1 MSREREVLLVKKQ
14 PVTSG
19 KITALYC
26 RLSRDD
32 GSDAESNSIG
42 TQKLILGKY
51 ATEHGFTN
59 VQYYVDD
66 GFSGANFD
74 RPGFKRMIAD
84 AEAGL
89 IGTVICKDMSRFG
102 RDYLNVGLYTEIR
115 FPEMGIR
122 FIAVS
127 DGVDSEDDA
136 GNDFT
141 PFRNI
146 INEWYCRDVSKK
158 IKASMRARAQAGQHL
173 TGFAPYGYIKS
184 KDDKN
189 KWLVDEEAAAIVR
202 EIFQRFIDGQSASE
216 IAQEMNN
223 RGLLPPREYSE
234 TKHNRPA
241 YGKYLN
247 MDKPPVVWRLNAVL
261 TIIDRY
267 EYCGH
272 TVSCKSVSASYKSK
286 KHIRIPKEEWLITR
300 DTQPPIIDEDT
311 WQTAHRIRE
320 SGRRKPEGTLEK
332 GPLNGFLFCADCHNK
347 LHFHSCPRLKRTNGT
362 FDCFYHT
369 SYKLCTSHYIHRNVV
384 EEAVLADLQRVTQ
397 HVREHEEEFLRI
409 IQQRASSAG
418 KESVRKLKR
427 EQSAGEKRLEDID
440 RIINRLYEDKVS
452 GELSA
457 ERFGHMLAT
466 YEEEQATLR
475 TRLEEVRT
483 AIASEQETTDAAE
496 HFVRLVR
503 RYTEITELTDEIV
516 ATFIRKV
523 EVHEPIKA
531 DGQKRQEITVYY
543 NFIGNMSK

>member
-1 MSREREVLLVKKQ
+1 MKKQ
-14 PVTSG
+14 LETGS

-51 ATEHGFTN
+51 AAEHAFTN

-74 RPGFKRMIAD
+74 RPGFKRMITD

-127 DGVDSEDDA
+127 DGVDSADDA

-146 INEWYCRDVSKK
+146 INEWYCRDVSKR
-158 IKASMRARAQAGQHL
+158 IKASMRARAQAGKHL

-184 KDDKN
+184 PDNKDI
-189 KWLVDEEAAAIVR
+189 WLIDEEAASIVR
-202 EIFQRFIDGQSASE
+202 EVFSMYINGMPAVR
-216 IAQEMNN
+216 IADEMNR

-234 TKHNRPA
+234 TKHGRPA

-247 MDKPPVVWRLNAVL
+247 IENPPVMWRNTTVL
-261 TIIDRY
+261 GILDRY

-286 KHIRIPKEEWLITR
+286 KHNRIPREDWLITR
-300 DTQPPIIDEDT
+300 DTQESIIDEET
-311 WQTAHRIRE
+311 WQTAHRIRL
-320 SGRRKPEGTLEK
+320 SGRRKPGMAHEK
-332 GPLNGFLFCADCHNK
+332 GPLNGFLFCADCHSK
-347 LHFHSCPRLKRTNGT
+347 LHFHACERLKRTNGY
-362 FDCFYHT
+362 FDCSYHT
-369 SYKLCTSHYIHRNVV
+369 GYKLCSRHYIHRNVI

-397 HVREHEEEFLRI
+397 SVREHEEMFLQMIR
-409 IQQRASSAG
+409 QRANSAG
-418 KESVRKLKR
+418 KETLRKLKK
-427 EQSAGEKRLEDID
+427 EQSAVENRMIEID
-440 RIINRLYEDKVS
+440 RIINRLYEDKVA

-457 ERFGHMLAT
+457 ERFSIMLAS
-466 YEEEQATLR
+466 YEEEQASLR
-475 TRLEEVRT
+475 VRLEEVRT
-483 AIASEQETTDAAE
+483 AISVEKETNDSAEQ
-496 HFVRLVR
+496 FIRLVKQ
-503 RYTEITELTDEIV
+503 YTEITELTDEIV
-516 ATFIRKV
+516 AVFIQKV
-523 EVHEPIKA
+523 EVHALITVEGEK
-531 DGQKRQEITVYY
+531 QQEITVFY
-543 NFIGNMSK
+543 NFIGNVSK